1 METGFCKCEFQCTFR
16 LTFSVLVL
24 EGNKTQNFQL
34 ARSSRF
40 LVHSWLV
47 IRPSLNQI
55 RKKKCFTFK
64 MFCGAGFQAWS
75 ILKPSNY
82 HTKIF
87 TFWVSKCLSEKLDFH
102 SVEMFPCKMVKIT
115 AISSTEYNSCI

>member
-16 LTFSVLVL
+16 LTFSLLVL

-55 RKKKCFTFK
+55 RKKNISHSKCSVE
-64 MFCGAGFQAWS
+64 QDWS

-82 HTKIF
+82 HTKIL
-87 TFWVSKCLSEKLDFH
+87 TFWVSKCLSENLDFH

-115 AISSTEYNSCI
+115 AIPSTEYNSCI